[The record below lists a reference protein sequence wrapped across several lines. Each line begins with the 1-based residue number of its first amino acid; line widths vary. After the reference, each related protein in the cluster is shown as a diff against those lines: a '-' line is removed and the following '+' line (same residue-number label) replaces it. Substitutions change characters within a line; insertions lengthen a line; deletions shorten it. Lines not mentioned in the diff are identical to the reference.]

1 MFRNKRMRS
10 QATAYPWTKGPLAV
24 QQLFGSANALVS
36 TTPFWGCEKD
46 SRSTLTEAA
55 ATATAVSLL
64 ISISTIYRLVLYLK
78 VCVPTFNLENGK
90 SAEEMTMAEEPNS
103 AENEEPM
110 DSDKDDSDEFSDS
123 DSSSGGYDSSGMFT
137 CPSMALIS
145 YWIAFSLDLSCTEY
159 DRISDETAANLNELE
174 DCFVKLREAMKKEK
188 LSSINSQIIQ
198 LLEEKSP
205 DYLQPLEELI
215 ESRDERIQIAGVVRD
230 YRIRNTKLNFE
241 ADLSITEQDF
251 QVCSLSF
258 IHAHVFLN

>member
-1 MFRNKRMRS
+1 M
-10 QATAYPWTKGPLAV
+10 
-24 QQLFGSANALVS
+24 
-36 TTPFWGCEKD
+36 
-46 SRSTLTEAA
+46 
-55 ATATAVSLL
+55 
-64 ISISTIYRLVLYLK
+64 
-78 VCVPTFNLENGK
+78 PTFNLENGK
-90 SAEEMTMAEEPNS
+90 SEEMTMAEEPNS

-110 DSDKDDSDEFSDS
+110 DSDKDDSDDDFDS

-137 CPSMALIS
+137 CHSTALIS
-145 YWIAFSLDLSCTEY
+145 YWWIAFSLDLSCTEY
-159 DRISDETAANLNELE
+159 DRISEETAANLNELE

-215 ESRDERIQIAGVVRD
+215 ESRDERIQIAGIVRD

-258 IHAHVFLN
+258 LHVFFNF